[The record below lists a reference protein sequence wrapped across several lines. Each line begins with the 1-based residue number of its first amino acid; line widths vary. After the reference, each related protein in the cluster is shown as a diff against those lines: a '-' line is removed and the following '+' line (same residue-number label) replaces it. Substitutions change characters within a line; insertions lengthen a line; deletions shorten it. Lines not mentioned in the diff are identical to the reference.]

1 MPPELTRRIGV
12 YGLCVAED
20 SILLTRLSRLEPDQ
34 GMWTLP
40 GGGREPGES
49 HRETLLR
56 EFDEETSL
64 EPRAGRLIGVH
75 TRLHPPN
82 PRRGRLQVVQYV
94 YEAWA
99 TGDPSVRE
107 VGGSTAEV
115 AWVAFREVS
124 RLPLVE
130 LAQWAV
136 DRVTAVHRVKDR
148 GRGGGIGTIRA

>member
-1 MPPELTRRIGV
+1 MTRRIGV
-12 YGLCVAED
+12 YGLCVVEN

-49 HRETLLR
+49 HLETLRR

-64 EPRAGRLIGVH
+64 EPHVGDLIGVR
-75 TRLHPPN
+75 TFVHPPN
-82 PRRGRLQVVQYV
+82 VRRGRLHVVQYV
-94 YEAWA
+94 YNAWA
-99 TGDPSVRE
+99 SGEPSVRE

-115 AWVAFREVS
+115 AWVSLGDAS
-124 RLPLVE
+124 GLPLVD

-136 DRVTAVHRVKDR
+136 QRTMSRSGSDVQ
-148 GRGGGIGTIRA
+148 GPEGGIGTIRA